1 VIVIVT
7 LGAPPVRP
15 RLRRGRPVAVSGP
28 EANPLSLTRAIVVRP
43 QPLGDRA
50 ESLAWLERVSGAHEE
65 AAELVDG
72 ALRSLN
78 RALHA
83 QRTATQDPYLP
94 ELGQDS
100 PIRVLI
106 GFGTGDQLADGHWSE
121 ARELPPEQP
130 HRRRVRPDDL
140 RPQERITAVLGGRER
155 IGPSE
160 ALLLRARADLDQG
173 RHREAAIQL
182 SAGLEALLAELPAG
196 ADTEQEADVAT
207 LADRRQAAA
216 ATAAAALRSDLDG
229 EAVEDV
235 AETLGICERVLRR
248 RRLAP

>member
-1 VIVIVT
+1 MIVT
-7 LGAPPVRP
+7 LGARPVRS
-15 RLRRGRPVAVSGP
+15 RLRRGRPVPVSGP
-28 EANPLSLTRAIVVRP
+28 EATTLALTRVLVVRP
-43 QPLGDRA
+43 QPLGDHA
-50 ESLAWLERVSGAHEE
+50 ESLAWLERVCGDHEQAVE
-65 AAELVDG
+65 MVDG

-78 RALHA
+78 HALHA

-94 ELGQDS
+94 ELGHDS

-106 GFGTGDQLADGHWSE
+106 GFGTGDQLADGRWSE

-155 IGPSE
+155 IGPCE
-160 ALLLRARADLDQG
+160 TLLLRARADLDQG

-182 SAGLEALLAELPAG
+182 SVGLDALLTELPASAG
-196 ADTEQEADVAT
+196 TEQETDVTALT
-207 LADRRQAAA
+207 DRRDT
-216 ATAAAALRSDLDG
+216 ATAAAAAALHADLDG
-229 EAVEDV
+229 EAVEGV

-248 RRLAP
+248 RRLLT